1 MMLQVLLVARSEEP
15 RCRLAAI
22 ECTYNVV
29 ARLREEFLGL
39 LPESLPFLSELLEDS
54 DSAVLARAKD
64 LVKLLEE
71 LSDENL
77 DDYLKP

>member
-1 MMLQVLLVARSEEP
+1 MLQVLLVARSEDA

-54 DSAVLARAKD
+54 DSAVLARSRD
-64 LVKLLEE
+64 LVRLLEE

-77 DDYLKP
+77 EEYLKP